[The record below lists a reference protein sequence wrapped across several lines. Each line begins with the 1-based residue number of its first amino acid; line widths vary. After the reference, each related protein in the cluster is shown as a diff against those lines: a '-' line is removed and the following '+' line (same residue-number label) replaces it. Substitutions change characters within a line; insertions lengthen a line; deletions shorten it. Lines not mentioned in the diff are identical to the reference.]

1 MKHSQLAAQLYTV
14 RDFAKTPADIAGTLK
29 KIKAIG
35 YDAVQISGIGPISD
49 SELLKITQ
57 GEGLTICATH
67 EGGAQIIDDIDSVIA
82 HLKAIDCKYTAY
94 PWPHLIP
101 ATHYGA
107 VDMAK
112 KLNASAEKMSAAGLG
127 LCYHNHAIEFQRLD
141 GELLLDI
148 YYNNAPALLGEID
161 TFWVQ
166 SGGGNP
172 TEWVKKL
179 AGRMP
184 LLHLKDYAVSG
195 NERIMSHIGGGNL
208 DWKSIIPAGEAG
220 GVEYFIVEEDN
231 CNGMCPFEALKRSYD
246 YITENFVR

>member
-14 RDFAKTPADIAGTLK
+14 RDYAKTTADFAGTMK

-35 YDAVQISGIGPISD
+35 YEAVQVSGIGPVPEDEIRRIS
-49 SELLKITQ
+49 E

-67 EGGAQIIDDIDSVIA
+67 ESGATIIDDVDSVIA
-82 HLKAIDCKYTAY
+82 RLKAINCKYTAY
-94 PWPHLIP
+94 PWPHIVP

-112 KLNASAEKMSAAGLG
+112 KLNASAEKMAAAGLG

-166 SGGGNP
+166 AGGGDP
-172 TEWVKKL
+172 AQWIERL
-179 AGRMP
+179 AGRIP
-184 LLHLKDYAVSG
+184 CIHLKDYAYGRRMAVVGEG
-195 NERIMSHIGGGNL
+195 NINFDRVLAAAEKGGTEYLLVEQDDCYGEDPFDCLRRSLNNL
-208 DWKSIIPAGEAG
+208 HAMGIA
-220 GVEYFIVEEDN
+220 
-231 CNGMCPFEALKRSYD
+231 
-246 YITENFVR
+246 

>member
-14 RDFAKTPADIAGTLK
+14 RDYAKTTADFAGTMK

-35 YDAVQISGIGPISD
+35 YEAVQVSGIGPVPEDEIRRIS
-49 SELLKITQ
+49 E

-67 EGGAQIIDDIDSVIA
+67 ENGATIIDNVDSVIA
-82 HLKAIDCKYTAY
+82 RLKAINCKYTAY
-94 PWPHLIP
+94 PWPHIVP

-112 KLNASAEKMSAAGLG
+112 KLNASAEKMAAAGLG

-166 SGGGNP
+166 AGGGNP
-172 TEWVKKL
+172 VEWVKKL

-184 LLHLKDYAVSG
+184 LLHLKEFAVSG
-195 NERIMSHIGGGNL
+195 NDKRMSYIGGGNL
-208 DWKSIIPAGEAG
+208 DWKNIIAAGEAG
-220 GVEYFIVEEDN
+220 GVEYYIVEQDD

-246 YITENFVR
+246 YLTENFVR